1 MSGLL
6 GSYRHQID
14 EKSRINLPPPFRRNA
29 DEGPM
34 VLVHAFPDAL
44 ALYPQSSWGE
54 VEIRLRD
61 LLRQEPE
68 ARPYVL
74 GITANAA
81 EVTPD
86 RQGRI
91 LLPQRL
97 LDAVAIGSA
106 AVLVG
111 AIDRV
116 EIWDPDRFGA
126 SVTAPVGEASRFYH
140 PVFG

>member
-1 MSGLL
+1 
-6 GSYRHQID
+6 
-14 EKSRINLPPPFRRNA
+14 
-29 DEGPM
+29 M

-97 LDAVAIGSA
+97 LDAVGIGSA